1 MFINRSKNKSGTTSV
16 RVLQKRG
23 RNNVLVKSFGS
34 SRDMSEI
41 ERMVEQAQEFI
52 RRQTG
57 TYYNLFN
64 QPPEQN
70 LEDFTM
76 SDLAATNCGCGN
88 DGCGCNNNCGC
99 GNGTSLFGDNS
110 CSCILWIICLMCLCG
125 NNGCGCS
132 NNCGYGNDSCWI
144 IIVLL
149 LLCSGGCGC
158 GNNGCG
164 C

>member
-1 MFINRSKNKSGTTSV
+1 MK
-16 RVLQKRG
+16 
-23 RNNVLVKSFGS
+23 GS
-34 SRDMSEI
+34 LHNMKC
-41 ERMVEQAQEFI
+41 
-52 RRQTG
+52 
-57 TYYNLFN
+57 
-64 QPPEQN
+64 EQN

-99 GNGTSLFGDNS
+99 GNGTGLFGDNS

-125 NNGCGCS
+125 NNGYGCS
-132 NNCGYGNDSCWI
+132 NNCGCGNDSCWI

-149 LLCSGGCGC
+149 LLCSGGCG
-158 GNNGCG
+158 NNGCG